1 MEGDL
6 VMDMKTLRLFTT
18 LERYSSLSEAA
29 EKSFISRQGLSKSI
43 AAIESELGVALLRRS
58 RSGYQFTAHGRKFLE
73 HARSLV
79 EEYDLALSDI
89 LHDHAELA
97 ESERVN
103 AVCTPYV
110 LESALDSMLIT
121 RIISYGKVSV
131 MPFHD
136 LVEAALSGG
145 TDTLYA
151 AEVFPETEEEL
162 RQRGVECVPLF
173 RIEPG
178 ILCGASNPLP
188 NAETAVPQDLA
199 GKPLIVN
206 SNKTAQRY
214 CEHVSSQVDGL
225 DIQAS
230 VGAWSMLIDAVH
242 SDSLVALFDSYQFK
256 CMTIG
261 DDKRLSGL
269 RFTPF
274 ADKGMRFNLCI
285 LYAKDVDLSPACIR
299 YINHLQA
306 IFAT

>member
-1 MEGDL
+1 
-6 VMDMKTLRLFTT
+6 MDMKTLRLFTT
-18 LERYSSLSEAA
+18 LEQYSSLSEAA

-58 RSGYQFTAHGRKFLE
+58 RSGYQFTAHGKKFLE
-73 HARSLV
+73 HARLLV
-79 EEYDLALSDI
+79 EEYERALSDI
-89 LHDHAELA
+89 LHDHAALA

-103 AVCTPYV
+103 AICTPYV

-121 RIISYGKVSV
+121 RIISYGKVSA

-136 LVEAALSGG
+136 LVEAVSSGG
-145 TDTLYA
+145 PDTLFA
-151 AEVFPETEEEL
+151 AEVFPETEEKL
-162 RQRGVECVPLF
+162 RQRNVECVPLF

-178 ILCGASNPLP
+178 ILCGEASTLP
-188 NAETAVPQDLA
+188 NAEAAVPQDLA

-214 CEHVSSQVDGL
+214 VEHASSQVDNF
-225 DIQAS
+225 DVRAS
-230 VGAWSMLIDAVH
+230 VGTWSMLIDAVH
-242 SDSLVALFDSYQFK
+242 SNNLVALFDSYQLK

-274 ADKGMRFNLCI
+274 ADKSLRFNLCI
-285 LYAKDVDLSPACIR
+285 LYAKGTDLSPACIR

-306 IFAT
+306 IFGT